1 MVLGYLKAQK
11 AACTLKNKVQAAFE
25 GRLKTQKSSL
35 HLPSK
40 IKGVT

>member
-1 MVLGYLKAQK
+1 MPMPQQPQ
-11 AACTLKNKVQAAFE
+11 VQAAFE